1 MTYRKTW
8 FSYVLWVVYT
18 MLCVIF
24 LFFVGNYI
32 CVSFLTNRLGSHSMS
47 VPLVNST
54 IQIAGLLAV
63 PFAAALY
70 WIIRVISEQILK
82 KHADWKM
89 NLRILEGI
97 AVWVFLALGIF
108 FRIGQAANSIQL
120 QNAAESNMQTYI
132 NGMEYFDMA
141 VVSSGS
147 SVEPMAYGSAYLYVA
162 CLSFLLSFLGNKTAA
177 AIGFQVFLQIVGLVL
192 AYVVTRRMA
201 GRLPACAVLFYF
213 SCSPAYLEMLENL
226 GPEAFFFD
234 LYLICMLMMA
244 GFVKSYCA
252 GLSGKT
258 VALSGAVGA
267 GILVGILGY
276 LDLAAVTVLIV
287 AAVAAVGKKYRLDG
301 EEPTGYSGI
310 MNAAVIAAVVAAC
323 AVGFMLA
330 VAVFSA
336 CKGTDFWS
344 EIETWVMLHVWNTR
358 ISGFQPLYP
367 YSLDMLLFGVLA
379 VLASFLVFE
388 FFRSG
393 REQNYMLWILLCIV
407 AAPTPLAVLG
417 VQPFGVI
424 SMYIWAVLAG
434 VGLQNCIF
442 GGRAGIMKSVIEEI
456 NQAAE
461 EAERTSE
468 PEIAAIE
475 ASGNVEEN
483 AGTEEVLTDEVPDK
497 ETEVP
502 QESPEKP
509 IPKKRYLDN
518 PLPLPK
524 KHVRRQMDY
533 QYTVEEKDMK
543 YDVEISEDDDFDI

>member
-32 CVSFLTNRLGSHSMS
+32 CVSFLANRLGNHSMS
-47 VPLVNST
+47 VPLFNST
-54 IQIAGLLAV
+54 MQISGLFAV

-70 WIIRVISEQILK
+70 WIIRGISEQLLK
-82 KHADWKM
+82 KHAVWKM
-89 NLRILEGI
+89 NLRILESI
-97 AVWVFLALGIF
+97 VVWGFLALGIF
-108 FRIGQAANSIQL
+108 FRIERAANCIQL
-120 QNAAESNMQTYI
+120 QDTAEGSMQTYI

-192 AYVVTRRMA
+192 AYGLTRRLA
-201 GRLPACAVLFYF
+201 GRLPACAVLLYL
-213 SCSPAYLEMLENL
+213 SCSPAYLEMIKNL

-234 LYLICMLMMA
+234 LYLICMLTMV
-244 GFVKSYCA
+244 GFVKSYCIRS
-252 GLSGKT
+252 SGKT
-258 VALSGAVGA
+258 VILSGAVGA

-287 AAVAAVGKKYRLDG
+287 AMVAAVGKKCRSDG

-310 MNAAVIAAVVAAC
+310 MNASVIAAVVAAC
-323 AVGFMLA
+323 VAGFILA
-330 VAVFSA
+330 VAVFSV
-336 CKGTDFWS
+336 CKRTDFWS

-358 ISGFQPLYP
+358 TSGFQPLYP
-367 YSLDMLLFGVLA
+367 YSLDMLLFGVLT

-417 VQPFGVI
+417 VQPFGVM
-424 SMYIWAVLAG
+424 SMYIWGVLAG
-434 VGLQNCIF
+434 VGLQNCVF
-442 GGRAGIMKSVIEEI
+442 GGRTGIMKSMIEEI

-461 EAERTSE
+461 EDERTSE

-475 ASGNVEEN
+475 VSGNAEEN
-483 AGTEEVLTDEVPDK
+483 TGTDEVLTDEVMDE
-497 ETEVP
+497 ETEP
-502 QESPEKP
+502 QQESPGKP

-533 QYTVEEKDMK
+533 QYAVEEKDMK